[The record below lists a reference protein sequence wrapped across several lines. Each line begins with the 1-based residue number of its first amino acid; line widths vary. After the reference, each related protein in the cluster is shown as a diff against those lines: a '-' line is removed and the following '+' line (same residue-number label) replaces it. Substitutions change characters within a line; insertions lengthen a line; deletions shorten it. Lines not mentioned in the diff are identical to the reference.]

1 MKSLSGGDIL
11 RIIIIEDETPPE
23 MAGLVRRLSIDE
35 LKERQRIEKIKE
47 LSSDLVDLLQERK

>member
-1 MKSLSGGDIL
+1 L
-11 RIIIIEDETPPE
+11 RIIVIEDETPPE

-47 LSSDLVDLLQERK
+47 LTTGLVDLLQERK